1 MIIIIK
7 LLSYRNNFKEIKN
20 ILKIPEKNIISILK
34 IINEKSNEIHALF
47 NKEKNNKIKLIDIVE
62 INQNEDLNCLYYEFE
77 NLINNKS
84 LEFIDI
90 TDVIEKYIIFNN
102 KNIESL
108 LLFKKIINKAD
119 EKINIS
125 IDINE
130 KIHELIL
137 TLDVDSRIKYF
148 KNDDFYFKEKYKSK
162 RALKILDGFDLDKL
176 IELNEKLKK
185 EEETNL
191 EKIFD
196 IEELYNEIKRISN
209 NIKDIEKLEN
219 FFVEINEEQK
229 NIMKNILENNLSN
242 SKITLTNEDINI
254 IIKFY
259 NTYNYSLEEKLIIKL
274 LDNTNNFNQM
284 NKILGIIDKNDIIS
298 FFKII
303 IHKIIIKICKKEK
316 NKAKKLKLDDYVKLK
331 SDDDINQFFNEVNNN
346 KNSLD
351 CFEISSKV
359 FKEYIRINQD
369 NNIDFFLNLEKL
381 FKLFCKDANLEN
393 EINEI
398 IDNKIKGLNI
408 EEKVNYF
415 LGNEININ
423 EENKYKKKR
432 ALNMLDGLDI
442 DSLINL
448 NNKLKKEK
456 KINIEQIFSSQK
468 NELYTKIISAI
479 KNIKDIKSIYFSE
492 LIKEEN
498 QNLNKYLVIKFE
510 KLLKE
515 ISDENNHI
523 KDISDLIIYCINK
536 KLDLENKLIEILKK
550 DNNKNIYKEVIIQ
563 LINTEESSMIK
574 KCFNYLEDNNI
585 LFLNIINQ
593 QKDIIKKYIKKE
605 GTKIEF
611 KNSFNPKN
619 KDELIIQLNLL
630 INNSLKSSMSFKPK
644 NFELIIK
651 DKIILEYV
659 IQNINKENHLVEW
672 DEMIKENINDL
683 IKKGDLKN
691 IELLKL
697 INLENNI
704 DKKKEYLTID
714 VFDGI
719 KAQDLNEN
727 EYNVFINEFNKSK
740 LIEIFPQNY
749 EQINNKI
756 IPLIASIINKTN
768 KLDENISST
777 LEQIISQYKQ
787 NINIVAISNLV
798 YLITKNIKSDN
809 ALQIALDKIIKCI
822 DDESIKTIYL
832 EIENKDLSEL
842 CRDIF
847 IKYLFNGDKVENIIN
862 LIKFNNNKTEILKR
876 IETKLVFNATNIVDL
891 INQIEKNDEKYILL
905 NEIKKLKIINDEH
918 NDIEYFKLSK
928 INLNELIKQLKEV
941 KYSNYQIIEKHLKN
955 SNLIDFLYFDEEE
968 KNKDVKEINDKI
980 NWYKSC
986 KFNIIIISIISVT
999 ILMSF
1004 LISKL
1009 LFQINS
1015 DKNETLVEIN
1025 WNIFNKSKELIH
1037 PEYEKYSFKEVTNI
1051 ENKEYKN
1058 SDINKNSEKEKLNDI
1073 IIIGIDF
1080 GSINTG
1086 YSYTITS
1093 KNDPNQIHKII
1104 SEKKSP
1110 NEIEISRDGQ
1120 KGLKYSYK
1128 ASVSLSNYR
1137 YEELKQINFIKGI
1150 KSLIY
1155 MDKYHNDN
1163 LCYIYPND
1171 FIKKINITNVIR
1183 EYLAMIKNDIINKL
1197 TKEKKS
1203 INSNKIEWVL
1213 SVPQSW
1219 NEFQKQIIL
1228 NSALESGLS
1237 NISFIYESEAA
1248 SLSIYMDK
1256 SLSNDLTKRKTNF
1269 ILIDIGGIN
1278 TQFSVFEISKDN
1290 IKEKILIKNNI
1301 LENTGF
1307 LYLEQK
1313 IIKILEAAFGN
1324 KKINKIKKEDP
1335 GSWLRIL
1342 KDISK
1347 AIENTYRINGI
1358 EIFDIYIPFSNKGK
1372 YEYKYKID
1380 NNMKKYEIKYGSY
1393 NLIIPSGIIGDFI
1406 LETTKQI
1413 LNNTNIII
1421 EEMKSKRININN
1433 IVITGGFSRN
1443 KIIQNDINNYF
1454 IENDYMKIHYLS
1466 SNDDAIS
1473 KGGVLYG
1480 LNKTKINSRYIT
1492 ETIGI
1497 KLENEIKILL
1507 QKGKSIN
1514 NSFTKVIYI
1523 KPSFAKQKIIQ
1534 MNVYSSKLNEF
1545 LNENDVIGRLIIDL
1559 KNLEIINDVIK
1570 VKIFYDVVLRFQA
1583 YDAKSGNEIGTKFE
1597 YFK

>member
-1 MIIIIK
+1 MDNKSKNKETQESDLKNNPEVKNDFNEINKIKEEKEEEINNELKINNKKEENNDESLEQKENGDENSNKVFEDNNHNEIDVGDNKEKKDNTQIEDEKNLQETNKKKSNKKKKKKGKSKSNNMERKDNIEIQSKIKNEELEKEKILIKDDIKEDIELKNDEKNNDQIKDDDNKDNVEEIKLIEKEVFQNEKITNEQKEESGNINNIEKNIEEEKEENINYNYIYFQIIPKKEETFQIILSDIDSKKGIIEKIKVINYNNKKIELYSIKIATYYIPENHQIEISFNENNSEIINENNKFIIPLSPDINELYTYIPILDKESEMFSELLLIEQFMAYKIYVTENKEKINIDENFIKSTLYFLKKNNYFGLYVLSLYEFHKSEYIENFIKLWPESKFQIDSLDIENEEINKINDLSNNPNEINIKDESNKNELLNIFYEIILYFHLNYQIDKINEILEKANKIYSQKFISSIPSFPDKIKNISKGNIIK
-7 LLSYRNNFKEIKN
+7 LLSYGNNFEEIKN
-20 ILKIPEKNIISILK
+20 ILKISEKDIISILK
-34 IINEKSNEIHALF
+34 IINEKSNEIHPLF
-47 NKEKNNKIKLIDIVE
+47 NKEKNEKIKLIDFIE
-62 INQNEDLNCLYYEFE
+62 INKDEDLNSLYDEFE

-90 TDVIEKYIIFNN
+90 SDVIKKYINFNN
-102 KNIESL
+102 KKIESL
-108 LLFKKIINKAD
+108 LLLKKIINKAD

-125 IDINE
+125 MDINE

-162 RALKILDGFDLDKL
+162 RALEILDGFDLDKL

-196 IEELYNEIKRISN
+196 IEELYNKIKGISN

-303 IHKIIIKICKKEK
+303 IHKIIIKIFIVCKKEK

-346 KNSLD
+346 KKSLD

-398 IDNKIKGLNI
+398 IDNRIKGLNI

-510 KLLKE
+510 ELLKE

-619 KDELIIQLNLL
+619 NNQTLDELIIQLNLL
-630 INNSLKSSMSFKPK
+630 INNSLISSMSFKPK
-644 NFELIIK
+644 NFELIIN

-704 DKKKEYLTID
+704 NKKKEYLTID

-719 KAQDLNEN
+719 KTQYLNEN
-727 EYNVFINEFNKSK
+727 EYN
-740 LIEIFPQNY
+740 
-749 EQINNKI
+749 
-756 IPLIASIINKTN
+756 
-768 KLDENISST
+768 
-777 LEQIISQYKQ
+777 
-787 NINIVAISNLV
+787 
-798 YLITKNIKSDN
+798 
-809 ALQIALDKIIKCI
+809 
-822 DDESIKTIYL
+822 
-832 EIENKDLSEL
+832 
-842 CRDIF
+842 
-847 IKYLFNGDKVENIIN
+847 
-862 LIKFNNNKTEILKR
+862 
-876 IETKLVFNATNIVDL
+876 
-891 INQIEKNDEKYILL
+891 
-905 NEIKKLKIINDEH
+905 
-918 NDIEYFKLSK
+918 
-928 INLNELIKQLKEV
+928 
-941 KYSNYQIIEKHLKN
+941 
-955 SNLIDFLYFDEEE
+955 
-968 KNKDVKEINDKI
+968 
-980 NWYKSC
+980 
-986 KFNIIIISIISVT
+986 
-999 ILMSF
+999 
-1004 LISKL
+1004 
-1009 LFQINS
+1009 
-1015 DKNETLVEIN
+1015 
-1025 WNIFNKSKELIH
+1025 
-1037 PEYEKYSFKEVTNI
+1037 
-1051 ENKEYKN
+1051 
-1058 SDINKNSEKEKLNDI
+1058 
-1073 IIIGIDF
+1073 
-1080 GSINTG
+1080 
-1086 YSYTITS
+1086 
-1093 KNDPNQIHKII
+1093 
-1104 SEKKSP
+1104 
-1110 NEIEISRDGQ
+1110 
-1120 KGLKYSYK
+1120 
-1128 ASVSLSNYR
+1128 
-1137 YEELKQINFIKGI
+1137 
-1150 KSLIY
+1150 
-1155 MDKYHNDN
+1155 
-1163 LCYIYPND
+1163 
-1171 FIKKINITNVIR
+1171 
-1183 EYLAMIKNDIINKL
+1183 
-1197 TKEKKS
+1197 
-1203 INSNKIEWVL
+1203 
-1213 SVPQSW
+1213 
-1219 NEFQKQIIL
+1219 
-1228 NSALESGLS
+1228 
-1237 NISFIYESEAA
+1237 
-1248 SLSIYMDK
+1248 
-1256 SLSNDLTKRKTNF
+1256 
-1269 ILIDIGGIN
+1269 
-1278 TQFSVFEISKDN
+1278 
-1290 IKEKILIKNNI
+1290 
-1301 LENTGF
+1301 
-1307 LYLEQK
+1307 
-1313 IIKILEAAFGN
+1313 
-1324 KKINKIKKEDP
+1324 
-1335 GSWLRIL
+1335 
-1342 KDISK
+1342 
-1347 AIENTYRINGI
+1347 
-1358 EIFDIYIPFSNKGK
+1358 
-1372 YEYKYKID
+1372 
-1380 NNMKKYEIKYGSY
+1380 
-1393 NLIIPSGIIGDFI
+1393 
-1406 LETTKQI
+1406 
-1413 LNNTNIII
+1413 
-1421 EEMKSKRININN
+1421 
-1433 IVITGGFSRN
+1433 
-1443 KIIQNDINNYF
+1443 
-1454 IENDYMKIHYLS
+1454 
-1466 SNDDAIS
+1466 
-1473 KGGVLYG
+1473 
-1480 LNKTKINSRYIT
+1480 
-1492 ETIGI
+1492 
-1497 KLENEIKILL
+1497 
-1507 QKGKSIN
+1507 
-1514 NSFTKVIYI
+1514 
-1523 KPSFAKQKIIQ
+1523 
-1534 MNVYSSKLNEF
+1534 
-1545 LNENDVIGRLIIDL
+1545 
-1559 KNLEIINDVIK
+1559 
-1570 VKIFYDVVLRFQA
+1570 
-1583 YDAKSGNEIGTKFE
+1583 
-1597 YFK
+1597 

>member
-1 MIIIIK
+1 
-7 LLSYRNNFKEIKN
+7 
-20 ILKIPEKNIISILK
+20 
-34 IINEKSNEIHALF
+34 
-47 NKEKNNKIKLIDIVE
+47 
-62 INQNEDLNCLYYEFE
+62 
-77 NLINNKS
+77 
-84 LEFIDI
+84 
-90 TDVIEKYIIFNN
+90 
-102 KNIESL
+102 
-108 LLFKKIINKAD
+108 
-119 EKINIS
+119 
-125 IDINE
+125 
-130 KIHELIL
+130 
-137 TLDVDSRIKYF
+137 
-148 KNDDFYFKEKYKSK
+148 
-162 RALKILDGFDLDKL
+162 
-176 IELNEKLKK
+176 
-185 EEETNL
+185 
-191 EKIFD
+191 
-196 IEELYNEIKRISN
+196 
-209 NIKDIEKLEN
+209 
-219 FFVEINEEQK
+219 
-229 NIMKNILENNLSN
+229 
-242 SKITLTNEDINI
+242 
-254 IIKFY
+254 
-259 NTYNYSLEEKLIIKL
+259 
-274 LDNTNNFNQM
+274 
-284 NKILGIIDKNDIIS
+284 
-298 FFKII
+298 
-303 IHKIIIKICKKEK
+303 
-316 NKAKKLKLDDYVKLK
+316 
-331 SDDDINQFFNEVNNN
+331 
-346 KNSLD
+346 
-351 CFEISSKV
+351 
-359 FKEYIRINQD
+359 
-369 NNIDFFLNLEKL
+369 
-381 FKLFCKDANLEN
+381 
-393 EINEI
+393 
-398 IDNKIKGLNI
+398 
-408 EEKVNYF
+408 
-415 LGNEININ
+415 
-423 EENKYKKKR
+423 
-432 ALNMLDGLDI
+432 
-442 DSLINL
+442 
-448 NNKLKKEK
+448 
-456 KINIEQIFSSQK
+456 
-468 NELYTKIISAI
+468 
-479 KNIKDIKSIYFSE
+479 
-492 LIKEEN
+492 
-498 QNLNKYLVIKFE
+498 
-510 KLLKE
+510 
-515 ISDENNHI
+515 
-523 KDISDLIIYCINK
+523 
-536 KLDLENKLIEILKK
+536 
-550 DNNKNIYKEVIIQ
+550 
-563 LINTEESSMIK
+563 
-574 KCFNYLEDNNI
+574 
-585 LFLNIINQ
+585 
-593 QKDIIKKYIKKE
+593 
-605 GTKIEF
+605 
-611 KNSFNPKN
+611 
-619 KDELIIQLNLL
+619 
-630 INNSLKSSMSFKPK
+630 
-644 NFELIIK
+644 
-651 DKIILEYV
+651 
-659 IQNINKENHLVEW
+659 
-672 DEMIKENINDL
+672 MIKENINDL
-683 IKKGDLKN
+683 IKKGDLEN

-876 IETKLVFNATNIVDL
+876 IDTKLVFNAKNIDDL
-891 INQIEKNDEKYILL
+891 INQIEKNEEKIHLF

-918 NDIEYFKLSK
+918 NDIEYIKLSK
-928 INLNELIKQLKEV
+928 INLNELIQELKEV

-1104 SEKKSP
+1104 SEKQSP